1 MSDFDVFPLFPNE
14 MYSNTMYLSE
24 YDINKQNKVT
34 NKTQDMISLND
45 TPRYD
50 IPVSATNTAVDLSRQ
65 IEPTNLGY
73 PFINTNPD
81 FRSGFKGYSRDLIGK
96 WSKEQ
101 DNTDSIIIQPVV
113 LYFILFIIIIFTI
126 LQYKA
131 MKTIK
136 KLTKQIVNQ
145 NLH

>member
-14 MYSNTMYLSE
+14 AYSNSNMYLSE
-24 YDINKQNKVT
+24 FDINKQNKVV
-34 NKTQDMISLND
+34 NKTQDIISLND

-50 IPVSATNTAVDLSRQ
+50 IPVSATNTATELSRQ

-73 PFINTNPD
+73 PFINLNPD
-81 FRSGFKGYSRDLIGK
+81 FKSGFNGYRHNNSDA
-96 WSKEQ
+96 
-101 DNTDSIIIQPVV
+101 IIIQPVV

-136 KLTKQIVNQ
+136 KLTKQLVSGAA
-145 NLH
+145 HP

>member
-14 MYSNTMYLSE
+14 TYYNNMYLSE
-24 YDINKQNKVT
+24 FDVNKQNNSV
-34 NKTQDMISLND
+34 NKTQDIISLND

-50 IPVSATNTAVDLSRQ
+50 IPVSATNVATELSRQ

-73 PFINTNPD
+73 PIINSQPNFKLSIPNTA
-81 FRSGFKGYSRDLIGK
+81 SGFHGGNENIV
-96 WSKEQ
+96 
-101 DNTDSIIIQPVV
+101 IQPIV
-113 LYFILFIIIIFTI
+113 LYFILFIIVIFAI

-136 KLTKQIVNQ
+136 KLTKQITS
-145 NLH
+145 LA